1 MLQIHSEIGRLRRV
15 LVHEPGPEVDRM
27 VPDMMEELLF
37 DDILFGE
44 RAREEHER
52 LRRLLDVLGVET
64 LDMRDLLEQ
73 TLENAEAREWL
84 LKAIL
89 EDVSGPVA
97 ERMLAADAR
106 ELTDIVVTGARFQQ
120 TADSLATEDLFDIY
134 PAPNWC
140 FQRDPQIVVGDAVI
154 FSAMATPTRAR
165 ETLLSRVVFLF
176 HPDYSE
182 DPVLLDPLQA
192 SGEKPLYLGMNRPC
206 FEGGDIMVLSDDVM
220 AVGYSERTNR
230 SGVRQLVQ
238 ALTRREGGPR
248 WLIVAALPH
257 KRAYMHLDTVLTQ
270 IDRDE
275 CLAFEPVIL
284 PGHDDTAGVFEFDL
298 HDEDPRPRLGSDL
311 LTALRGR
318 GMDLK
323 PVPCGGDDPL
333 HQQREQWTDGANAL
347 ALAPGVI
354 VVYERNLKTV
364 EALDSVGYRVLD
376 AEDVIS
382 GREKLDLD
390 LPGKT
395 CVLLPSNEISRA
407 RGGPHCLTHGL
418 IRDRLV

>member
-1 MLQIHSEIGRLRRV
+1 MLQIHSETGRLRRV

-73 TLENAEAREWL
+73 TLEDAAAREWL
-84 LKAIL
+84 LNAIL

-106 ELTDIVVTGARFQQ
+106 GLTTFVVTGARYQQ
-120 TADSLATEDLFDIY
+120 TTDSLATEDLFDIY

-140 FQRDPQIVVGDAVI
+140 FQRDPQVVVGDSVI

-165 ETLLSRVVFLF
+165 ETLLSRAVFRF
-176 HPDYSE
+176 HPDFSQ

-192 SGEKPLYLGMNRPC
+192 SVEKPLYLGMNRPC
-206 FEGGDIMVLSDDVM
+206 FEGGDIMVLSDEVM

-275 CLAFEPVIL
+275 CLAFSPVIL

-318 GMDLK
+318 GMDLR
-323 PVPCGGDDPL
+323 PVPCGGKDPL

-354 VVYERNLKTV
+354 VVYERNLQTV

-382 GREKLDLD
+382 GHEKLDLD
-390 LPGKT
+390 RPGKT
-395 CVLLPSNEISRA
+395 CLLLPSNEISRA

-418 IRDRLV
+418 IRDRMD